1 MLLPYLSHIPHVWN
15 VWQTVSECRR
25 GKKFHLKIELN
36 DTSKSNLRWY
46 MQNQFAFC
54 ILFIQWNGKKVREV
68 VKTCHIQTFQKNL
81 PQGNET
87 CTCLQKFRIDSERN
101 VKFNH
106 LYFKFDCSNFQVFLH
121 TMYKKKLNS
130 RYGKTSF
137 RILLE
142 INRSCTY
149 TRSPHNANSL
159 YAKFN

>member
-68 VKTCHIQTFQKNL
+68 VKTCHIQTFQKKIYL
-81 PQGNET
+81 RGMKHVHVCKSFELIQKEMWSSIIYISSLTARISKYFYIP
-87 CTCLQKFRIDSERN
+87 CTFFRID
-101 VKFNH
+101 
-106 LYFKFDCSNFQVFLH
+106 FLCIIIS
-121 TMYKKKLNS
+121 TLK
-130 RYGKTSF
+130 
-137 RILLE
+137 
-142 INRSCTY
+142 
-149 TRSPHNANSL
+149 
-159 YAKFN
+159 

>member
-68 VKTCHIQTFQKNL
+68 VKTCHIQTFQKKSTSGEWNMYMSAKVS
-81 PQGNET
+81 NW
-87 CTCLQKFRIDSERN
+87 FRKKCEVQS
-101 VKFNH
+101 F
-106 LYFKFDCSNFQVFLH
+106 SFQVW
-121 TMYKKKLNS
+121 
-130 RYGKTSF
+130 
-137 RILLE
+137 LLE
-142 INRSCTY
+142 FPSIFTY
-149 TRSPHNANSL
+149 HVQKET
-159 YAKFN
+159 KFKIW